1 MCLIVWNWQPNS
13 SSPLLVI
20 GNRDEFYARPTQSL
34 HWWGDDILAGKDL
47 KGGGTWMGVTK
58 GGKFAALTN
67 YRGSDKQRDE
77 APSRGKLV
85 VDFLESSISLEG
97 YLEYLS
103 LVADSYN
110 PFNLI
115 LYDGIMLKGFE
126 SRHNK
131 RVDIEP
137 GVGGLSNADFNSPWP
152 KVEYLKSNLKSQNYG
167 DSWNDLKLLE
177 LLQNSKRAPDH
188 LLPKTGVSLDRERVL
203 SSCFV
208 KSSDYGT
215 RSSSIVRFGTK
226 YINFKEQCYNGVG
239 STTKTEIDFDI

>member
-13 SSPLLVI
+13 PSPLLVI
-20 GNRDEFYARPTQSL
+20 GNRDEFYARPTQTL
-34 HWWGDDILAGKDL
+34 HWWEDDILAGKDL
-47 KGGGTWMGVTK
+47 KSGGTWMGVTR

-67 YRGSDKQRDE
+67 YRGPDQQRDE

-85 VDFLESSISLEG
+85 IDFLESSHTLEW

-103 LVADSYN
+103 SVAHSYN

-152 KVEYLKSNLKSQNYG
+152 KVENLKNYLRSKDCDDYG
-167 DSWNDLKLLE
+167 SDLE
-177 LLQNSKRAPDH
+177 LLQLLSNAIQAPDH
-188 LLPKTGVSLDRERVL
+188 LLPKTGVPLDRERML

-208 KSSDYGT
+208 QSTDYGT
-215 RSSSIVRFGTK
+215 RTSSVVRFRAK
-226 YINFKEQCYNGVG
+226 NISFIEQCYEAMG
-239 STTKTEIDFDI
+239 STTRTSIDFER

>member
-13 SSPLLVI
+13 PSPLLVI

-67 YRGSDKQRDE
+67 YRGSDQQRDE

-85 VDFLESSISLEG
+85 VDFLESSQSLEG

-103 LVADSYN
+103 LVEHSYN

-115 LYDGIMLKGFE
+115 LYDGIKLKGFE

-131 RVDIEP
+131 TVNIEP

-152 KVEYLKSNLKSQNYG
+152 KVEYLKNQLTSENYF
-167 DSWNDLKLLE
+167 DSDSDLKLLD
-177 LLQNSKRAPDH
+177 LLQNARQAPDH

-215 RSSSIVRFGTK
+215 RSSSIVRFTTK
-226 YINFKEQCYNGVG
+226 NISFTEQCYAVAR
-239 STTKTEIDFDI
+239 STTKTEIIFEI